1 MQALGL
7 PTDSQG
13 LLTPNHRSLAMKP
26 SSAAEM
32 PQREPGDVVLL
43 VVLAAAVRGHPD
55 LVPDSSPPMPTG

>member
-1 MQALGL
+1 
-7 PTDSQG
+7 
-13 LLTPNHRSLAMKP
+13 MKP